1 MDKLNLGKNDI
12 IVILIIFVIFGIF
25 MYINTYNTYENFK
38 GIAINTESKEI
49 ISLNSFLDLLTKYL
63 DTLKELNNSYK
74 SVIEMVKDDTD
85 FKSNVDNINNKLNEL
100 RNINYTEND
109 SVFNTFF
116 KIHHEYIFNNDNS
129 DEICTKKYSY
139 KKCAVKTS
147 DVINNHLSL

>member
-129 DEICTKKYSY
+129 DEI
-139 KKCAVKTS
+139 
-147 DVINNHLSL
+147 